1 MKMINYVK
9 QAGIN
14 FCKCGVTGWCLE
26 VMFTSVE
33 SMMLHDWRL
42 MGKTSLLMFPIYG
55 LGALL
60 TPIGQT
66 VDRWLQVTPGEVLAG
81 TDRLVRHGMLYMV
94 IIFVAEYLFG
104 MLLKAGGV
112 CPWDYSGLH
121 SNIDGL
127 IRLDFAPLW
136 FMTGLLFEQI
146 TKKKGA

>member
-60 TPIGQT
+60 APIGKGI
-66 VDRWLQVTPGEVLAG
+66 DRWLDVTGRMSLPRKRTAASV
-81 TDRLVRHGMLYMV
+81 T
-94 IIFVAEYLFG
+94 AEAVDLT
-104 MLLKAGGV
+104 L
-112 CPWDYSGLH
+112 WD
-121 SNIDGL
+121 
-127 IRLDFAPLW
+127 
-136 FMTGLLFEQI
+136 
-146 TKKKGA
+146 